1 MRDFCFDRNRSA
13 DAAFLMQQYSK
24 FKSRNKVPT
33 NEKTWYMTVITGY
46 HALAI
51 TLPLTKISNLP
62 CHGVQ
67 S

>member
-1 MRDFCFDRNRSA
+1 
-13 DAAFLMQQYSK
+13 MQQYSK